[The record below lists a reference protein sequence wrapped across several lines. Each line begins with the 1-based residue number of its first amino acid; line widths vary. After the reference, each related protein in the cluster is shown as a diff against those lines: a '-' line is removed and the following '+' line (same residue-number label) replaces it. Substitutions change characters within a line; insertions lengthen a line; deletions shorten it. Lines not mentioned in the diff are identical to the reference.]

1 MSEHSLSLED
11 ACKKGIDFQMEG
23 RFDLAEDLFLRVLAV
38 DPENPHALYLYG
50 NLTLQTGRWEIAAQ
64 YLGRA
69 AQRWPGLT
77 VAHAGLGKTLRKLGR
92 LPESCQAYLQ
102 ALRIDPGDRES
113 LEQLV
118 EIKRLI
124 CDWEGLESID
134 AAFLDAIAQ
143 GHAADPFKILLVADN
158 PAAQLA
164 SARNTAKAIRQ
175 LAGNPPPRKRRA
187 VSQAGPLR
195 IGYLCADFHDHPLAV
210 QYAQVPGHHDRA
222 KIHCTAYVQN
232 PLKPDS
238 AGQRMIDGCDAW
250 RHALSLTSQELAAQI
265 DEDGIDLLVDLSG
278 FTTHRHKD
286 VLLKVSAPVT
296 VNYFGWPGS
305 MGDLCDAIIA
315 DPVIIPPGSERHYH
329 ERVFRLA
336 TTYQP
341 NDPGRFIAPTPSR
354 AEEGIPENAFVFSSF
369 VQPTK
374 ITPAIF
380 DAWMT
385 ILKSVDRAVLWL
397 WGFNK
402 WMAENLQA
410 GARHRGIDPNR
421 LIFAGGKPRP
431 EHTARYGL
439 VDLALDTPVYGGHS
453 TTTDALWSGCP
464 VLGLAGRG
472 FPARVSASL
481 LHAAG
486 LEDLVCASLDDYTA
500 KAIHLARQQ
509 DDLSAIRRLLSE
521 SRLALPL
528 FDIKR
533 FTKELDDTLL
543 EIAAAARR
551 GDFA

>member
-1 MSEHSLSLED
+1 MSGHSLSLED

-38 DPENPHALYLYG
+38 DPDNPHALYLYG

-69 AQRWPGLT
+69 VERWPGLT

-92 LPESCQAYLQ
+92 LPEACQAYSQ
-102 ALRIDPGDRES
+102 AHRNDPGDRES

-143 GHAADPFKILLVADN
+143 GHAADPFKALLVADN

-164 SARNTAKAIRQ
+164 SARNAANAIRQ
-175 LAGNPPPRKRRA
+175 LAGNPPPRKRRPIA
-187 VSQAGPLR
+187 QHGPIR

-210 QYAQVPGHHDRA
+210 QYAQVPSRHDRA
-222 KIHCTAYVQN
+222 RIHCTAYVQN
-232 PLKPDS
+232 PLKPGS
-238 AGQRMIDGCDAW
+238 AGQRMIDGCDCW
-250 RHALSLTSQELAAQI
+250 RHALPLASQELADQI
-265 DEDGIDLLVDLSG
+265 DEDGIDLLIDLSG

-286 VLLKVSAPVT
+286 VLLKVAAPVT

-315 DPVIIPPGSERHYH
+315 DPVIMPPGSERHYH

-341 NDPGRFIAPTPSR
+341 NDPERVIAPAPRR
-354 AEEGIPENAFVFSSF
+354 AEEGIPEDAFVFSSF

-385 ILKSVDRAVLWL
+385 ILKGVDHAVLWL
-397 WGFNK
+397 WGFNPL
-402 WMAENLQA
+402 MSENLQER
-410 GARHRGIDPNR
+410 ARHQGVQPDR

-453 TTTDALWSGCP
+453 TTTDALWAGCP

-481 LHAAG
+481 LLAAR
-486 LEDLVCASLDDYTA
+486 LKDLVCTNLADYTA
-500 KAIHLARQQ
+500 KAIHLARQP
-509 DDLSAIRRLLSE
+509 DELRAIRQRLSKDRK
-521 SRLALPL
+521 SLPL
-528 FDIKR
+528 FDIEH

-543 EIAAAARR
+543 EIAESARR